1 LEGHIDLKWELFPE
15 NGLEFQPAR
24 EDLPELVDDRF
35 CFVAFLQNIPWAG
48 DKDSDGFLG
57 HD

>member
-1 LEGHIDLKWELFPE
+1 LEGHIDLKRELFPE

-35 CFVAFLQNIPWAG
+35 GFVAFFLNIPRAG
-48 DKDSDGFLG
+48 DKDSNGFLG